1 MAAKVLI
8 IGGGIAGTQSSL
20 QLAEYGVKV
29 TLLDRDFAIGGTM
42 SKLDKTFPTNDCSM
56 CILSPKLVEAGRHKN
71 IELLTYSEVVDAK
84 KEDGKI
90 KVKILKKPRYVDTDK
105 CKGCGDC
112 SEACTVMLPDY
123 YNGNICERTA
133 IFRLYDQ
140 AVPSAF
146 GITKWGDAPCRE
158 KCPIHVNAHGYIAL
172 IRNKKYKEALSLV
185 REKNPFP
192 LITGRICTHPC
203 EDACTRGRFDEPV
216 AIDLLKRFV
225 ADLEL
230 KEIGDI
236 PIPEIK
242 NEKDKKVAVIG
253 AGPSGLMCAYQ
264 LRKEGYKVVVFE
276 RYERPGGMLYVGI
289 PSYRLP
295 RDILFKELSIL
306 EKMGV
311 EFKYGVEIGKDIS
324 FRDIYTQ
331 YDAVFVGVGA
341 HRSKRL
347 NIKGK
352 DLDGILG
359 AVEFLREVNLGKKVQ
374 IGKKVA
380 VVGGGNAAMD
390 AARVAKRLGSD
401 VVVLYRRTKKEMPAN
416 KEEILEAE
424 EEGIKFE
431 FLVNPVE
438 YIGDDKVRSVK
449 LIRMRLGEVDE
460 TGRRRPVPIEGS
472 EFEME
477 VDTIIEA
484 VSQKPEID
492 PFYELEKTDW
502 GTVKIDSVSLK
513 TNIDNVFAGG
523 DCVLGP
529 SSFIDAMY
537 HGKEAAIS
545 IMRMFEGKDLYSNRD
560 KGSKDVKVDYDFTKE
575 ERKERKRPYMQDEK
589 ERVKNF
595 EEVVKGFSEEDAL
608 YEASRCLNC
617 VGCSECMECVKA
629 CEPGAIIHDM
639 IPQIEEREYDAVIVS
654 LGFDEF
660 EAEVL
665 KEYGYGRYKNV
676 ITSIQFERLLSAS
689 GPTKGELLRPSDK
702 KHANKIA
709 FLQCVGSRDEKIG
722 HGYCSSVCCMYA
734 IKEAVIAKEHQ
745 KEVEPHIFF
754 MDMRTYGKDFEKY
767 YERAKRDIGVNFHR
781 ARVAKVEEDEK
792 KNLII
797 YFEDED
803 GRLKKEKF
811 DLVVLSVGMEPPKDA
826 KKLASIFGIKLNKY
840 GFAERDTFDPLSTS
854 QDGVYVAGAFSSPKD
869 IPETVAEALGATG
882 YVMERIKGKRKVE
895 EEETREE
902 KIVES
907 EEPRVG
913 VFICHC
919 GKNIGG
925 YIDVKEVVEYA
936 KTIEHVVYAEDNLY
950 TCSQDTQEKMKDI
963 IEKYGLNRV
972 IVASCTPRTHEPLF
986 RETIKDAGLNKYLFE
1001 MANIRDQDSWV
1012 HMQQREEATEKAKDL
1027 VRMAVYKAIR
1037 KRPLKEYKIP
1047 VNKAAV
1053 VIGGGIAGLESARSL
1068 SKMGHKVY
1076 LIEKNSV
1083 LGGHARKI
1091 KEGVFGEDV
1100 QNYLKNLIESVKEDK
1115 NIEVI
1120 LNAEIE
1126 RVEGFVG
1133 NYKTYIKGMDKPIE
1147 HGGVIIATGA
1157 REYKPKEFM
1166 YGEDERVIT
1175 QTELDDY
1182 IENGKIKTDGTYVM
1196 IQCVGSRNEEH
1207 PYCSRTCCSHA
1218 IHNAIKLKEKG
1229 AEVYILYRDI
1239 RTYGFREELYTEAR
1253 KKGILFVR
1261 FEKENE
1267 PKVKQ
1272 ENGELVVYTF
1282 DPILKTNLRIKS
1294 DYVVLS
1300 TGIEPDKEGN
1310 EKIAKLFKVPLNED
1324 GFFLEAHMKLR
1335 PVDFATEGVFLAGL
1349 AHAPKFVDESIVQAK
1364 AAAAR
1369 CATLLSKP
1377 YITTQGEVAIVD
1389 EKKCIGCGLC
1399 EDVCAFGAISLKE
1412 KKVLGEI
1419 KKVAEVNPVLC
1430 KGCGACTASCR
1441 PAAIDLLGYSNS
1453 EVLSSEFAL
1462 YVEQRS
1468 WDKEKEKIMELLEA

>member
-242 NEKDKKVAVIG
+242 NEKNKKVAVIG

-986 RETIKDAGLNKYLFE
+986 RETIRDAGLNKYLFE

-1012 HMQQREEATEKAKDL
+1012 HMQRREEATEKAKDL

>member
-242 NEKDKKVAVIG
+242 NEKNKKVAVIG